1 MIRAISDIALDKC
14 INGNWET
21 LNKSLFFSILCD
33 YALGFEEL
41 EQISPYMD
49 FKGKNFGIFEQ
60 YWRHFPPDQ
69 EEFDYLV
76 KLMDSMPMEE
86 FQRAL
91 GRHFMPAYEL
101 ISENLCFI
109 LQSFFLTIN
118 QYYN

>member
-1 MIRAISDIALDKC
+1 MRLS
-14 INGNWET
+14 
-21 LNKSLFFSILCD
+21 S
-33 YALGFEEL
+33 GFEEL

-86 FQRAL
+86 FQPSI
-91 GRHFMPAYEL
+91 GE
-101 ISENLCFI
+101 
-109 LQSFFLTIN
+109 TIHARL
-118 QYYN
+118 